1 MTTKDLEIMAA
12 DFGAKVHYESYGSG
26 SSYAIATAP
35 AGNKWVSGRC
45 VELVFIVDD
54 NLKEMDRANRGAAMH
69 GFREGLRRAPQEGR
83 R

>member
-1 MTTKDLEIMAA
+1 MTTKDLEVMAA

-26 SSYAIATAP
+26 SNYAIATAP

-54 NLKEMDRANRGAAMH
+54 NLKEMDGAEWVECMRQGLVRFRSRGAS
-69 GFREGLRRAPQEGR
+69 R
-83 R
+83 